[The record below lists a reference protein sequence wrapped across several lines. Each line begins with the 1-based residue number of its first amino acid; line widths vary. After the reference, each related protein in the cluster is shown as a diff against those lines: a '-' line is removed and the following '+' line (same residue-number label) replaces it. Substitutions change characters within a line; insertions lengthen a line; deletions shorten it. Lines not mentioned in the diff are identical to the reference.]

1 MITLSFCVNK
11 SETLKILNEKK
22 NAVVLGI
29 GISNLPLIR
38 ILSGMGISVTAC
50 DKKKLSELSCAEELQ
65 SLGVKLSLGD
75 DYLSALDSGDFVIF
89 RSPGIRPDIKE
100 IAGALDRGCVL
111 SSEMELFFELCPA
124 KIIGVTGS
132 DGKTTTTTLIYKMLS
147 LECEK
152 RGVDRVYVGGNI
164 GSPLLPLAGEM
175 TENDFAVVELSSF
188 QLMTMTKSPSVS
200 VITNIS
206 PNHLNWHTD
215 MEEYK
220 AAKLNIFTPGNTDKL
235 TVNLDCAETADIVNA
250 NGKETAYF
258 SSSPLPYGKNGVYLD
273 GKDIV
278 IRKNGINTAIL
289 SSDDIIIP
297 GDHNVQNYMT
307 AISAVADYVSPETIK
322 EIAMTFPG
330 VEHRCEFVREIN
342 GIRFYNSSID
352 SSPSRTAAALSSFDG
367 NVVVIIG
374 GRDKHLDLAPLAET
388 LCTRAKTA
396 VLTGESTPM
405 VVNAL
410 NSCPTYP
417 SSGLKTVICDDFE
430 DAVLTAYK
438 EAVPGDV
445 VILSPAF
452 TSFDRFNNFEE
463 RGRLFKKTVNEIQ

>member
-1 MITLSFCVNK
+1 MIVLSFYINN
-11 SETLKILNEKK
+11 SETLKNLKEKK
-22 NAVVLGI
+22 KAVVLGI

-38 ILSGMGISVTAC
+38 ILCGMGISVTAC
-50 DKKKLSELSCAEELQ
+50 DKKEINSLSCAEELQ

-75 DYLSALDSGDFVIF
+75 SYLSALENGDFVIF

-100 IAGALDRGCVL
+100 ISDALARGCTL
-111 SSEMELFFELCPA
+111 SSEMELFFEVCPA
-124 KIIGVTGS
+124 RIIGVTGS
-132 DGKTTTTTLIYKMLS
+132 DGKTTTTTLIYKMLT
-147 LECEK
+147 LECKK
-152 RGVDRVYVGGNI
+152 RGSGRVFVGGNI
-164 GSPLLPLAGEM
+164 GSPLLPLANEM

-188 QLMTMTKSPSVS
+188 QLMTMKKSPNVS

-215 MEEYK
+215 MAEYK
-220 AAKLNIFTPGNTDKL
+220 AAKLNIFTSGNTDKL
-235 TVNLDCAETADIVNA
+235 TVNLDCTETADILNVC
-250 NGKETAYF
+250 GKETAYF
-258 SSSPLPYGKNGVYLD
+258 SSRPLPEDKNGVYLD
-273 GKDIV
+273 GKDI
-278 IRKNGINTAIL
+278 ILRKNGVSTTVISA
-289 SSDDIIIP
+289 DDIIIP

-307 AISAVADYVSPETIK
+307 AISAVADYVSPETVK
-322 EIAMTFPG
+322 EIASTFPG

-352 SSPSRTAAALSSFDG
+352 SSPTRTAAALSSFDG
-367 NVVVIIG
+367 NVIVIIG

-396 VLTGESTPM
+396 VLTGESIQM

-410 NSCPTYP
+410 DSCPSYK
-417 SSGLKTVICDDFE
+417 SSGLKTVICEDFE
-430 DAVLTAYK
+430 DAVITAYK